1 MKSSILAVLLLA
13 ASSAFCNWSNP
24 DVVSVVFYN
33 VGCGDDAG
41 KSLLFT
47 SYTAR
52 SSNPYV
58 LKSNSPIFAQTASIL
73 ERAAVDQVPVQF
85 FTRVTADSTVTYS
98 YIGDDATCHT
108 KSWTEITGIAID
120 HN

>member
-1 MKSSILAVLLLA
+1 MKSSLLAALLLA
-13 ASSAFCNWSNP
+13 ASPVFCNWSNP
-24 DVVSVVFYN
+24 EAVSVVFYN

-52 SSNPYV
+52 PSNPYV
-58 LKSNSPIFAQTASIL
+58 LKSSSPIFAQTASIL
-73 ERAAVDQVPVQF
+73 ERAVVDQAPVQF
-85 FTRVTADSTVTYS
+85 FTRLTDSTATYS